1 MFENFPQIIFKLT
14 EILLE
19 DFFNNLYL
27 FLYILMVF
35 LVFLFRFWGWLIFQ
49 PCLWGYF
56 LGSLIVSF
64 KNPLR
69 VKTHFFSFFQFFNFF
84 LLYPPLVVE
93 DLLRDLDSP
102 PPEFTRTTSAWGRN
116 DNEASIEW
124 GRWWWMENIGWSEP
138 PSSEGF
144 QRSIVIRKG
153 VNFGSTKT

>member
-69 VKTHFFSFFQFFNFF
+69 VKTHFFAFFNFF
-84 LLYPPLVVE
+84 NFLLLYPPLVV
-93 DLLRDLDSP
+93 LRDLDSP
-102 PPEFTRTTSAWGRN
+102 PPEFSFTTSAWGRS
-116 DNEASIEW
+116 EQW
-124 GRWWWMENIGWSEP
+124 MKTWWW
-138 PSSEGF
+138 
-144 QRSIVIRKG
+144 QRMNGEHKMVW
-153 VNFGSTKT
+153 